1 MTERI
6 FVVINGLLYP
16 YIIGGA
22 EIFAHSLSNELSKL
36 GYDVTLLGY
45 SKRDYN
51 RNVSA
56 LKRRYKIVTSPSIG
70 RFFDRLILPLHAS
83 NLIRGIDSS
92 GDRPIIIS
100 IMLHSSLLGY
110 ILARKFSPKCHIVSF
125 SGGDAAISS
134 MTGIWLE
141 RIRIDYYLYSL
152 LAITI
157 NNPRSIFIAT
167 TNLMRKQMVK
177 AGVKRDRIVLI
188 PRFVE
193 DRFFQVDPT
202 SSVLD
207 GNSITFAGRFSEE
220 KGIKTLL
227 EAFGIVA
234 KRVPE
239 AKLRLLGEGPLR
251 SLIIR
256 YMRRKG
262 LQENIE
268 VVDSV
273 PYENIDLYLGNS
285 TIFVLPSLNEGLPNA
300 LLQAMAVGLPI
311 VASKVGGIPEAISD
325 GVDGVLVNPG
335 SPHELANE
343 IINLL
348 EDRKKALQLG
358 CNAKTSAERYRVG
371 RIIGKYI
378 DLFERCPDI

>member
-1 MTERI
+1 MSERI
-6 FVVINGLLYP
+6 FVVVNGLLYP
-16 YIIGGA
+16 YILGGA

-45 SKRDYN
+45 SKSDYI
-51 RNVSA
+51 RNASA
-56 LKRRYKIVTSPSIG
+56 LKRRYNVVTSPSIG
-70 RFFDRLILPLHAS
+70 RFFDRLILPLHAG
-83 NLIRGIDSS
+83 NLIRGIDNS
-92 GDRPIIIS
+92 GDRPIVIS
-100 IMLHSSLLGY
+100 IMSHSSLLGY
-110 ILARKFSPKCHIVSF
+110 ILARKFSSKCHIVSF

-141 RIRIDYYLYSL
+141 RIRIDYYLYSR

-157 NNPRSIFIAT
+157 NNSRSIFIAT

-202 SSVLD
+202 SSILD
-207 GNSITFAGRFSEE
+207 GNSIVFAGRFSEE

-234 KRVPE
+234 KRKPE

-256 YMRRKG
+256 YMQGKG

-285 TIFVLPSLNEGLPNA
+285 TIFILPSLNEGLPNA

-325 GVDGVLVNPG
+325 GIDGVLVNPG

-358 CNAKTSAERYRVG
+358 RNAKASAERYRVSKVI
-371 RIIGKYI
+371 RKYI
-378 DLFERCPDI
+378 DLFERCPHI

>member
-1 MTERI
+1 M
-6 FVVINGLLYP
+6 
-16 YIIGGA
+16 
-22 EIFAHSLSNELSKL
+22 L
-36 GYDVTLLGY
+36 GD
-45 SKRDYN
+45 SQ
-51 RNVSA
+51 
-56 LKRRYKIVTSPSIG
+56 RRK
-70 RFFDRLILPLHAS
+70 
-83 NLIRGIDSS
+83 
-92 GDRPIIIS
+92 
-100 IMLHSSLLGY
+100 
-110 ILARKFSPKCHIVSF
+110 
-125 SGGDAAISS
+125 
-134 MTGIWLE
+134 
-141 RIRIDYYLYSL
+141 
-152 LAITI
+152 
-157 NNPRSIFIAT
+157 
-167 TNLMRKQMVK
+167 
-177 AGVKRDRIVLI
+177 
-188 PRFVE
+188 
-193 DRFFQVDPT
+193 
-202 SSVLD
+202 
-207 GNSITFAGRFSEE
+207 
-220 KGIKTLL
+220 L

-256 YMRRKG
+256 YMQRKG
-262 LQENIE
+262 LQENVE

-358 CNAKTSAERYRVG
+358 CNAKASAERYRVG
-371 RIIGKYI
+371 RIIRKYI